1 MNVDAGAPVGD
12 GASQGKE
19 PTLSV
24 VVPVYNEAANLER
37 LYARLAPVLDGT
49 GRPYEVIFVDDG
61 STDRS
66 LEALRRLHDAHAAI
80 RVISLNR
87 NYGQHAAV
95 FAGLDHARGE
105 VIVTLDADL
114 QNPPEEIPRL
124 LAEVDAGHDVVGG
137 WRRSRRDPLIR
148 RLLSRGMNLLASHMV
163 GVRMRDYGCMLRAY
177 RREVVEGLRGCREIS
192 SFVPALAN
200 SFARSPIEVPVEH
213 DSRAHGRSNYNPFRL
228 VRLAF
233 DLMTGFSLLPIQ
245 VVSLAGI
252 GIALLGVGFGGFLL
266 VRRLF
271 VGPEVE
277 GVFTLFA
284 ILFVFVGIQVL
295 ALGLIGEY
303 IGRIY
308 LEVRR
313 RPRYVVHAIYDH
325 AVDAPSRSKTQG
337 SASPI
342 HE

>member
-1 MNVDAGAPVGD
+1 MGGSVIED
-12 GASQGKE
+12 GVLS
-19 PTLSV
+19 LSV
-24 VVPVYNEAANLER
+24 VIPVYNEERNLDA
-37 LYARLAPVLDGT
+37 LYARLTPVLDRT

-61 STDRS
+61 SADRS
-66 LEALRRLHDAHAAI
+66 LEVLRRLHAADRAV
-80 RVISLNR
+80 RVIALNR

-95 FAGLDHARGE
+95 FAGLDHARGD

-124 LAEVDAGHDVVGG
+124 LAAVEGGHDVVGG
-137 WRRSRRDPLIR
+137 WRQDRQDPAIR
-148 RLLSRGMNLLASHMV
+148 RLLSRWMNRLTSLMV

-177 RREVVEGLRGCREIS
+177 RREVVDVLRGCREIS

-200 SFARSPIEVPVEH
+200 SFARSPVEVPVTH
-213 DSRAHGRSNYNPFRL
+213 DSRANGRSHYGPFRL
-228 VRLAF
+228 IRLAL

-245 VVSLAGI
+245 VVSLSGI
-252 GIALLGVGFGGFLL
+252 GIALLGLGFGAFLL

-303 IGRIY
+303 VGRIY

-313 RPRYVVHAIYDH
+313 RPRYVVQTVYDH
-325 AVDAPSRSKTQG
+325 PADAAARLPAWRSAPSVY
-337 SASPI
+337 
-342 HE
+342 E

>member
-1 MNVDAGAPVGD
+1 MSLRPVGAGGSED
-12 GASQGKE
+12 AV

-24 VVPVYNEAANLER
+24 VIPVYNEER
-37 LYARLAPVLDGT
+37 NFDALYARLAPVLDGI
-49 GRPYEVIFVDDG
+49 GQPYEVIFVDDG
-61 STDRS
+61 SADRS
-66 LEALRRLHDAHAAI
+66 LEILRRLHNAHRAV
-80 RVISLNR
+80 RVIALNR

-95 FAGLDHARGE
+95 FAGLDHARGDA
-105 VIVTLDADL
+105 IVTLDADL

-124 LAEVDAGHDVVGG
+124 LAQLEAGHDVVGG
-137 WRRSRRDPLIR
+137 WRETRQDPAIR
-148 RLLSRGMNLLASHMV
+148 RFLSWCMNRLTSFMV

-177 RREVVEGLRGCREIS
+177 RREVVDILRGCREIS

-200 SFARSPIEVPVEH
+200 SFARSPIEVPVGH
-213 DSRAHGRSNYNPFRL
+213 DPRANGKSHYGPFRL
-228 VRLAF
+228 VRLAL
-233 DLMTGFSLLPIQ
+233 DLMTGFSLLPVQ

-252 GIALLGVGFGGFLL
+252 GIALLGLGFGAFLL

-303 IGRIY
+303 VGRIY

-313 RPRYVVHAIYDH
+313 RPRYVVGAVYDH
-325 AVDAPSRSKTQG
+325 ADDAALRRVAWGPAPSV
-337 SASPI
+337 

>member
-1 MNVDAGAPVGD
+1 MTVDP
-12 GASQGKE
+12 GASE
-19 PTLSV
+19 DVVPSLSV
-24 VVPVYNEAANLER
+24 VIPVYNEERNLDA
-37 LYARLAPVLDGT
+37 LYARLTPVLDRT

-61 STDRS
+61 SADRS
-66 LEALRRLHDAHAAI
+66 LEVLRRLHDAHRAV
-80 RVISLNR
+80 RVIALNR
-87 NYGQHAAV
+87 NYGQHAAI
-95 FAGLDHARGE
+95 FAGLDHARGD
-105 VIVTLDADL
+105 VIITLDADL

-124 LAEVDAGHDVVGG
+124 LAQVDEGHDVVGG
-137 WRRSRRDPLIR
+137 WRQHRQDPLIR
-148 RLLSRGMNLLASHMV
+148 RLLSWCMNRLTSVMV
-163 GVRMRDYGCMLRAY
+163 GVRMRD
-177 RREVVEGLRGCREIS
+177 GCREIS
-192 SFVPALAN
+192 SFGPALAN
-200 SFARSPIEVPVEH
+200 SFARSPVEVPVGH
-213 DSRAHGRSNYNPFRL
+213 DSRANGRSHYSPFRL
-228 VRLAF
+228 IRLAL

-252 GIALLGVGFGGFLL
+252 GIALLGLGFGAFLL

-303 IGRIY
+303 VGRIY

-313 RPRYVVHAIYDH
+313 RPRYVIQAVYDH
-325 AVDAPSRSKTQG
+325 ADDVPARVPAWGSTPSV
-337 SASPI
+337 

>member
-1 MNVDAGAPVGD
+1 MTTIPDTIGVIP
-12 GASQGKE
+12 
-19 PTLSV
+19 PSV
-24 VVPVYNEAANLER
+24 SIVVPVYNEAANLDR
-37 LYARLAPVLDGT
+37 LHARLVPVLEGT
-49 GRPYEVIFVDDG
+49 GRRYEVIFIDDG
-61 STDRS
+61 STDGS
-66 LEALRRLHDAHAAI
+66 LDVLRRLQDAHAAV

-95 FAGLDHARGE
+95 FAGLDHARGD

-124 LAEVDAGHDVVGG
+124 LEQVDRGHDAVGG
-137 WRRSRRDPLIR
+137 WRQNRRDPAVR
-148 RLLSRGMNLLASHMV
+148 RLFSWGMNRLTSFTV
-163 GVRMRDYGCMLRAY
+163 GVRMQDYGCMLRAY
-177 RREVVEGLRGCREIS
+177 RRELVQVLRGCRETS
-192 SFVPALAN
+192 SFIPALAN
-200 SFARSPIEVPVEH
+200 SFARSPVEVPVAHE
-213 DSRAHGRSNYNPFRL
+213 DRANGHSSYGPFRL
-228 VRLAF
+228 LRLAL

-252 GIALLGVGFGGFLL
+252 GIALLGLGFGAFLL

-284 ILFVFVGIQVL
+284 ILFVFVGLQIL

-303 IGRIY
+303 VGRIY

-313 RPRYVVHAIYDH
+313 RPRYVVQAIYEH
-325 AVDAPSRSKTQG
+325 TFG
-337 SASPI
+337 ASPRSEERQPVSSP
-342 HE
+342 HG

>member
-1 MNVDAGAPVGD
+1 MTGAAGGS
-12 GASQGKE
+12 GAG
-19 PTLSV
+19 PRLSV

-37 LYARLAPVLDGT
+37 LVARLKPVLDGT
-49 GRPYEVIFVDDG
+49 GRSYEVIFVDDG
-61 STDRS
+61 STDAS
-66 LEALRRLHDAHAAI
+66 LGILRRLYAEHDGV
-80 RVISLNR
+80 RVVSLNR

-95 FAGLDHARGE
+95 FAGLDRARGE
-105 VIVTLDADL
+105 VVVTLDADL

-124 LAEVDAGHDVVGG
+124 LAAIDAGHDAVGG
-137 WRRSRRDPLIR
+137 WRHRRRDPFVR
-148 RLLSRGMNLLASHMV
+148 RLLSRGINALASRTV

-177 RREVVEGLRGCREIS
+177 RRDVVDALRGCREVS
-192 SFVPALAN
+192 GFVPALAN
-200 SFARSPIEVPVEH
+200 SFARSPAEVPVEH
-213 DSRAHGRSNYNPFRL
+213 DGRAQGRSHYRPFRL
-228 VRLAF
+228 VRLGF
-233 DLMTGFSLLPIQ
+233 DLATGFSLLPIQ
-245 VVSLAGI
+245 AVSLAGI

-308 LEVRR
+308 LEVRF
-313 RPRYVVHAIYDH
+313 RPRYVVRTVFDRA
-325 AVDAPSRSKTQG
+325 ADAGERSNPRG
-337 SASPI
+337 PAPRPPA
-342 HE
+342 

>member
-1 MNVDAGAPVGD
+1 MTVGAGASEDVVP
-12 GASQGKE
+12 S
-19 PTLSV
+19 LSV
-24 VVPVYNEAANLER
+24 VIPVYNEERNLDA
-37 LYARLAPVLDGT
+37 LYARLTPVLDRT

-61 STDRS
+61 SADRS
-66 LEALRRLHDAHAAI
+66 LEVLRRLHDTHRAV
-80 RVISLNR
+80 RVIALNR

-95 FAGLDHARGE
+95 FAGLDHARGD
-105 VIVTLDADL
+105 VIITLDADL
-114 QNPPEEIPRL
+114 QNPPEEIPHL
-124 LAEVDAGHDVVGG
+124 LAQVDEGHDVVGG
-137 WRRSRRDPLIR
+137 WRQNRQDPLIR
-148 RLLSRGMNLLASHMV
+148 RLLSWCMNRLTSFMI

-177 RREVVEGLRGCREIS
+177 RREVVDILRGCREIS

-200 SFARSPIEVPVEH
+200 SFARSPVEVPVGH
-213 DSRAHGRSNYNPFRL
+213 DSRANGRSNYSPFRL
-228 VRLAF
+228 IRLAL

-252 GIALLGVGFGGFLL
+252 GIALLGLGFGAFLL

-303 IGRIY
+303 VGRIY

-313 RPRYVVHAIYDH
+313 RPRYVVQTVYDH
-325 AVDAPSRSKTQG
+325 ADDVPGRALGSAPSV
-337 SASPI
+337 

>member
-1 MNVDAGAPVGD
+1 MTEGAGLSEDAAGG
-12 GASQGKE
+12 
-19 PTLSV
+19 LSV
-24 VVPVYNEAANLER
+24 VIPVYNEERNLEA
-37 LYARLAPVLDGT
+37 LYARLTPVLDRT

-61 STDRS
+61 SADRS
-66 LEALRRLHDAHAAI
+66 LDVLRRLHVAHRAV
-80 RVISLNR
+80 RVIALNR

-95 FAGLDHARGE
+95 FAGLDHARGD

-124 LAEVDAGHDVVGG
+124 LAEVGAGHDVVGG
-137 WRRSRRDPLIR
+137 WRRNRRDPSIR
-148 RLLSRGMNLLASHMV
+148 RCLSWCMNRLTSCMV
-163 GVRMRDYGCMLRAY
+163 GVRMRDCGCMLRAY
-177 RREVVEGLRGCREIS
+177 RREVVDALRGCREIS

-200 SFARSPIEVPVEH
+200 SFARSPVEIPVDH
-213 DSRAHGRSNYNPFRL
+213 DSRADGRSHYGPFRL
-228 VRLAF
+228 MRLAL

-252 GIALLGVGFGGFLL
+252 GIALLGVGFGAFLL
-266 VRRLF
+266 VRRLL

-284 ILFVFVGIQVL
+284 ILFGLVGIQVL

-303 IGRIY
+303 VGRIY

-313 RPRYVVHAIYDH
+313 RPRYVVRAVYDH
-325 AVDAPSRSKTQG
+325 AGGDARRPVYGPVPSV
-337 SASPI
+337 